1 MEFKERMVH
10 FLEYASERLRL
21 GYQPTLQAIQALNI
35 LDHPRSHPSINKIA
49 RNLPRAHC
57 LAAAI
62 LALTSKLYRATPIHM
77 RELIRVIDPRYR
89 ELGID

>member
-10 FLEYASERLRL
+10 FLEEASERLRL

-35 LDHPRSHPSINKIA
+35 LDHPRSHPPINKIV
-49 RNLPRAHC
+49 RNLPRAYC

-62 LALTSKLYRATPIHM
+62 LALTSKLYNATAIHM
-77 RELIRVIDPRYR
+77 R
-89 ELGID
+89 